1 MAPQGVE
8 VVGGAK
14 LMNKQL
20 TLQDA
25 LEQLNDEGYPLS
37 DDHESTILD
46 LVSEDERSESQWYV
60 RFFIGLSAWIAAIL
74 FIAFL
79 FIADILQD
87 EEIGFIVGLVFCA
100 IAVGINRLGPRN
112 PFLGQLGLALSLAGQ
127 ILFLIGL
134 YSILNYEVVLTALG
148 LIIMELVL
156 VWLYNSGLHRVISTL
171 AILGGV
177 LAIFLDLEILER
189 AIHIFVFVLAAG
201 IVALHYREN
210 HLLIAGLEDLI
221 YPINIGIAVFLL
233 GLLILPL
240 SDAFDIK
247 WWVTAVLLSA
257 TLIFLVLQIVKDL
270 GLGLRS
276 GAVPWLLAGCVVLF
290 IPATRMPGILSA
302 LIVLLLGFWRNNR
315 LLIGLAAV
323 FFVFYLGAYYYS
335 LEWTLLVK
343 SFALMGTGVIM
354 FLLRY
359 FLLRYARGG
368 TP

>member
-1 MAPQGVE
+1 
-8 VVGGAK
+8 
-14 LMNKQL
+14 MNKQL
-20 TLQDA
+20 TLQDT
-25 LEQLNDEGYPLS
+25 LERLNDEGYPLP
-37 DDHESTILD
+37 DDYENTTLE
-46 LVSEDERSESQWYV
+46 LVSEEERSDSPWYV

-79 FIADILQD
+79 FMANILQD
-87 EEIGFIVGLVFCA
+87 EEIGFIAGLVFCV
-100 IAVGINRLGPRN
+100 IAVGINRLGPQN

-127 ILFLIGL
+127 ILVLIGL
-134 YSILNYEVVLTALG
+134 YSILDYEIIPTALG
-148 LIIMELVL
+148 LIILELVL
-156 VWLYNSGLHRVISTL
+156 LWLYNSGLHRVISTL
-171 AILGGV
+171 VILGGI
-177 LAIFLDLEILER
+177 LAIFLDLEVLEG
-189 AIHIFVFVLAAG
+189 AIHFFVFALGAG
-201 IVALHYREN
+201 IVALHYWEN
-210 HLLIAGLEDLI
+210 HLVVAGLENLI
-221 YPINIGIAVFLL
+221 RPINIGIAVFLL
-233 GLLILPL
+233 GLLVLPL
-240 SDAFDIK
+240 SDAFEIH
-247 WWVTAVLLSA
+247 WWVTSLMLSA
-257 TLIFLVLQIVKDL
+257 ALIFLTLQIVKDL

-315 LLIGLAAV
+315 LLIGLAGV
-323 FFVFYLGAYYYS
+323 FLVFYLGALYYS